1 MDALQWFLIG
11 LMVSWIPSLVF
22 LGCIALGSAPEDR
35 RRQQTLR
42 INPHQQNA

>member
-1 MDALQWFLIG
+1 MTVFQGFLLG

-35 RRQQTLR
+35 RRQPDLR
-42 INPHQQNA
+42 RDPQQQNA